1 MRSIRFSFRGRTR
14 NERGYVLISAIVL
27 AVLYFMLMELM
38 LMESS
43 HALNEAQRFRSR
55 VLAITLAENAAEL
68 ASCDIV
74 NRTSASID
82 AADADG
88 KMTATLM
95 RAGTKYEINGEG
107 AATGVQPVRA
117 TVQLQGRVVG
127 TSVTID
133 YASHS
138 Q

>member
-1 MRSIRFSFRGRTR
+1 LRSIRFSFRGRTR

-27 AVLYFMLMELM
+27 SVLYFMLMELM

-43 HALNEAQRFRSR
+43 RALTEAQRFRSR

-68 ASCDIV
+68 ASRDMV

-82 AADADG
+82 ADDADG
-88 KMTATLM
+88 KMTATML
-95 RAGTKYEINGEG
+95 RAGPKFEISGEG

-117 TVQLQGRVVG
+117 TVSLQGRVNG
-127 TSVTID
+127 NSITID
-133 YASHS
+133 YAHHS

>member
-1 MRSIRFSFRGRTR
+1 LRSIRFSFRGRTR
-14 NERGYVLISAIVL
+14 DERGYVLISAIVL

-82 AADADG
+82 ATYPDG

-95 RAGTKYEINGEG
+95 RTGTKYEIDGAG

-117 TVQLQGRVVG
+117 TVQLQGRVAG
-127 TSVTID
+127 TSITID
-133 YASHS
+133 YAYHS